1 MTYKDILVH
10 IDTLAPCKA
19 RLAAA
24 INLAKAFDARL
35 TGLFVRARPYI
46 PQYAEAQISP
56 EILEAQ
62 AKDLARIAAEAGKMF
77 NAATKSSG
85 VQTEWR
91 SIEGDSLDV
100 ISLQARYFDLVVVGQ
115 GNPGDIL
122 LPGDRDMPDDVLMTC
137 GRPVVVVPFVGAY
150 PIIGETVIVA
160 WDASAT
166 AARAVHDAMP
176 FLKAAKSVTVMVVN
190 PMTDTRGIGDA
201 PGADVAAHLAR
212 HGVKAT
218 ADHVQCDIAPGDM
231 LLSRAADMSADLIV
245 MGAYGHARWRE
256 VVLGGVTDHIL
267 NHMTVPVLMS
277 H

>member
-10 IDTLAPCKA
+10 VDTLEPCKA

-35 TGLFVRARPYI
+35 TGLFVRATPYI

-62 AKDLARIAAEAGKMF
+62 ARDLKRIAAEAAKTF
-77 NAATKSSG
+77 KAATDSSG
-85 VQTEWR
+85 VKTEWR

-115 GNPGDIL
+115 GNPKDIL
-122 LPGDRDMPDDVLMTC
+122 LPGDRNMPDDVIMTC
-137 GRPVVVVPFVGAY
+137 GRPTLVVPYVGKY
-150 PIIGETVIVA
+150 PVIGRNVMIA

-166 AARAVHDAMP
+166 ATRAVHDAMP
-176 FLKAAKSVTVMVVN
+176 FLKAAKAVTVMVVN
-190 PMTDTRGIGDA
+190 PMTTTRGIGDL

-212 HGVKAT
+212 HGVKAE
-218 ADHVQCDIAPGDM
+218 ADHVQCDLEPGDM
-231 LLSRAADMSADLIV
+231 LLSRAADKGADLIV

-256 VVLGGVTDHIL
+256 IVLGGVTDHIL